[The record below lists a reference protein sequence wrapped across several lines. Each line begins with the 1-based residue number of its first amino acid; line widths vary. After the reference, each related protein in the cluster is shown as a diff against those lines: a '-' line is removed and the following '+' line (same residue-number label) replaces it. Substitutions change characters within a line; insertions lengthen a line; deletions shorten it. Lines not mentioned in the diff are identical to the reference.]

1 MARLSILVNLPPR
14 LKDSENTMQLFS
26 KTNIDFL
33 SKRGT
38 LVWVSLVLNIIGI
51 VAPFALGLRFGID
64 FAGGTEI
71 AVQLN
76 AENKVAEI
84 REAVD
89 KAKLVGAEIKS
100 YGAANQYLI
109 RIPATSYSQDPTN
122 AVVSAIKEAIP
133 GETVNLLKKDSIGPK
148 VGEELRSK
156 ALLAVILAVFAIGIY
171 IAFRFEFLYG
181 VGAAIALLHDV
192 LVTLAM
198 VTVFSSLGIINLE
211 INQAMIAAFLT
222 VVGFSV
228 NDTVI
233 IFDRIR
239 ENREHHKGMNIIK
252 LMNMSINETLSRTVN
267 TVMTVVL
274 VLFTL
279 VMLGGEVLQ
288 GFAFTM
294 LVGIIT
300 GAYSSIYIASSFV
313 VWFMEKIQHK
323 EIQAE
328 FDKQKAAAK
337 A

>member
-1 MARLSILVNLPPR
+1 
-14 LKDSENTMQLFS
+14 MQLFS

-38 LVWVSLVLNIIGI
+38 LVWLSLVLNIIGI

-76 AENKVAEI
+76 ASNKVGEI
-84 REAVD
+84 RTAIEEAN
-89 KAKLVGAEIKS
+89 LTGAEIKS
-100 YGAANQYLI
+100 YGADNQYLI
-109 RIPATSYSQDPTN
+109 RIPATSYANDPTP
-122 AVVSAIKEAIP
+122 AVVDAIKKAIP
-133 GETVNLLKKDSIGPK
+133 GESVNLLKKDSIGPK
-148 VGEELRSK
+148 VGEELRNK
-156 ALLAVILAVFAIGIY
+156 AVLAVILAVLAIGIY

-239 ENREHHKGMNIIK
+239 ENRELHKGMNLIK
-252 LMNMSINETLSRTVN
+252 LMNLSINETLSRTVN

-274 VLFTL
+274 VLLTL
-279 VMLGGEVLQ
+279 VLLGGEVLQ

-294 LVGIIT
+294 LVGIVT

-313 VWFMEKIQHK
+313 VWFMEKVQHK
-323 EIQAE
+323 DLQIE
-328 FDKQKAAAK
+328 FDRQKATAK

>member
-1 MARLSILVNLPPR
+1 
-14 LKDSENTMQLFS
+14 MQLFS

-38 LVWVSLVLNIIGI
+38 LVWLSLVLNVIGI

-89 KAKLVGAEIKS
+89 KAKLIGAEIKS
-100 YGAANQYLI
+100 YGAENQYLI

-122 AVVSAIKEAIP
+122 AVVAAIKEAIP

-156 ALLAVILAVFAIGIY
+156 ALLAVVLAVFAIGIY

-239 ENREHHKGMNIIK
+239 ENRELHKGMNIIK

-279 VMLGGEVLQ
+279 VLLGGEVLQ

-323 EIQAE
+323 GIQAE
-328 FDKQKAAAK
+328 FDKQKSPAK

>member
-1 MARLSILVNLPPR
+1 
-14 LKDSENTMQLFS
+14 MQLFS

-38 LVWVSLVLNIIGI
+38 LVWLSLVLNVIGI

-89 KAKLVGAEIKS
+89 KAKLIGAEIKS
-100 YGAANQYLI
+100 YGAENQYLI

-122 AVVSAIKEAIP
+122 AVVAAIKEAIP
-133 GETVNLLKKDSIGPK
+133 GETVNLLKKDSI
-148 VGEELRSK
+148 
-156 ALLAVILAVFAIGIY
+156 AIGIY

-239 ENREHHKGMNIIK
+239 ENRELHKGMNIIK

-279 VMLGGEVLQ
+279 VLLGGEVLQ

-313 VWFMEKIQHK
+313 LWFMEKIQHK
-323 EIQAE
+323 GIQAE
-328 FDKQKAAAK
+328 FDKQKSPAK

>member
-1 MARLSILVNLPPR
+1 
-14 LKDSENTMQLFS
+14 MQLFS

-38 LVWVSLVLNIIGI
+38 LVWLSLVLNIIGI

-76 AENKVAEI
+76 ASNKVGEI
-84 REAVD
+84 RTAIEEAN
-89 KAKLVGAEIKS
+89 LTGAEIKS
-100 YGAANQYLI
+100 YGADNQYLI
-109 RIPATSYSQDPTN
+109 RIPSTSYADDPTP
-122 AVVSAIKEAIP
+122 AVVDAIKKAIP
-133 GETVNLLKKDSIGPK
+133 GESVNLLKKDSIGPK
-148 VGEELRSK
+148 VGEELRNK

-171 IAFRFEFLYG
+171 IAFRFEVLYG

-239 ENREHHKGMNIIK
+239 ENRELHKGMNLIK
-252 LMNMSINETLSRTVN
+252 LMNLRINETLSRTVN

-274 VLFTL
+274 VLLTL
-279 VMLGGEVLQ
+279 VLLGGEVLQ

-294 LVGIIT
+294 LVGIVT

-313 VWFMEKIQHK
+313 VWFMEKVQHK
-323 EIQAE
+323 DLQVEY
-328 FDKQKAAAK
+328 DRQKSTAK